1 MLYLSPVW
9 DSLLPNVLHRFGY
22 IMNGMYNCGPIGA
35 LEAGYPWLLDNGA
48 YSDAWKVDQWVA
60 GLERWAAHR
69 STCIA
74 AVVPDTVGDAQATLA
89 KFTEY
94 APIVRSYGYPVA
106 FVTQDGLQM
115 GDVPW
120 QDFDVLFVGGTNQ
133 HKLNEAMPFILAAK
147 ERDKWVHVGRVNSAK
162 RMEQFWIADSCDG
175 TSLAIEPGIRNQY
188 RFIHA
193 MESIKAKKGTQCFMF

>member
-1 MLYLSPVW
+1 M
-9 DSLLPNVLHRFGY
+9 
-22 IMNGMYNCGPIGA
+22 M
-35 LEAGYPWLLDNGA
+35 DNGA
-48 YSDAWKVDQWVA
+48 FSDRWTESKWMI
-60 GLERWAAHR
+60 GLGLWQAHIA
-69 STCIA
+69 TCIA
-74 AVVPDTVGDAQATLA
+74 AVVPDVVGDSAATLQR
-89 KFTEY
+89 FWQY

-147 ERDKWVHVGRVNSAK
+147 ERNKWVHVGRVNSAK

-175 TSLAIEPGIRNQY
+175 TSLAIEPSIRNQY